1 MQSTASEVHSV
12 AERGSAQS
20 NEASKSAVAT
30 FEDLQ
35 KTNTA
40 LESLAA
46 AIVSVSDEMRD
57 TSKVANDAVEQV
69 SNAGDLIEKLRQT
82 TREIGEAGQLISDIA
97 AQTNLLALNATIEA
111 ARAGEAGKG
120 FAVVATEVKS
130 LSDQTARATERR
142 SGLVEGVRGASDRA
156 VEMLEDLTETITKI
170 DARTESVAGEM
181 DNQSQATRDI
191 SERMAR
197 AAQKV

>member
-1 MQSTASEVHSV
+1 MT
-12 AERGSAQS
+12 
-20 NEASKSAVAT
+20 
-30 FEDLQ
+30 
-35 KTNTA
+35 
-40 LESLAA
+40 
-46 AIVSVSDEMRD
+46 VSDEMRY
-57 TSKVANDAVEQV
+57 TSKVAKDAVEQV